1 MLSHVVAALMRRLRA
16 KARRRLPGYARGL
29 IYIQF
34 GAFSA
39 SLVAASAV
47 IRKGSALR
55 SGWAREG
62 RQPRLAVGATLT
74 GPRSD
79 CWRRPTAAEMA
90 RW

>member
-39 SLVAASAV
+39 SLVLAARTMKTSV
-47 IRKGSALR
+47 
-55 SGWAREG
+55 
-62 RQPRLAVGATLT
+62 
-74 GPRSD
+74 
-79 CWRRPTAAEMA
+79 
-90 RW
+90 